1 MTEIEVTGLLVEL
14 ANKGIGGIFISY
26 DGGGDSG
33 QIEHITYTEKM
44 IDDLD
49 TLEEM
54 YNHGIDYNNDLQKLD
69 SSLYV
74 QLENYGYRTL
84 LNNIEDWWN
93 EEGGFGY
100 VVIHIPSGDYRI
112 NNSIRVNNIIDHVHE
127 GKLTEKTNG

>member
-1 MTEIEVTGLLVEL
+1 L

-33 QIEHITYTEKM
+33 QIEQITYTEKM

-54 YNHGIDYNNDLQKLD
+54 YDHGIDYNNDLQKLD
-69 SSLYV
+69 SSLYA
-74 QLENYGYRTL
+74 QLENYAYRTL
-84 LNNIEDWWN
+84 LDNIEDWWN

-112 NNSIRVNNIIDHVHE
+112 NNSIRVNNVIDHIHE